1 MFSNTSIV
9 TGSVALGLVALDSIK
24 AIKSIADRILRRQY
38 DEASLAITSYRDEDG
53 EATEESLRAFSDK
66 WQRILIAVF
75 SLTGLS
81 TSLALSI
88 LSTISSDLND
98 PLANWLQFAIWV
110 RTKMRQ
116 SSSCPLDSRN
126 NKKRN
131 ETITVNMRF
140 HTGLTFNPR
149 NCFFHRTASNYPI
162 PTGSIRLRGK
172 HHLYRCSRL

>member
-1 MFSNTSIV
+1 MSPNTSIV

-24 AIKSIADRILRRQY
+24 AVKSIADRISRRQY
-38 DEASLAITSYRDEDG
+38 DEASLAITAYRDEDG

-66 WQRILIAVF
+66 WQRVSIAVF

-110 RTKMRQ
+110 RTNMRQ
-116 SSSCPLDSRN
+116 SRSCPLGTRN
-126 NKKRN
+126 KQKK
-131 ETITVNMRF
+131 E
-140 HTGLTFNPR
+140 
-149 NCFFHRTASNYPI
+149 
-162 PTGSIRLRGK
+162 K
-172 HHLYRCSRL
+172 KQ

>member
-1 MFSNTSIV
+1 MSPNTSIV
-9 TGSVALGLVALDSIK
+9 TGSVALGLVSLDTIK

-38 DEASLAITSYRDEDG
+38 DEASLAITAYRDEDG

-66 WQRILIAVF
+66 WQRVSIVVF

-88 LSTISSDLND
+88 LSTISSDLNE

-116 SSSCPLDSRN
+116 SRSCPLDTRN
-126 NKKRN
+126 NEKKKKKRN
-131 ETITVNMRF
+131 YN
-140 HTGLTFNPR
+140 G
-149 NCFFHRTASNYPI
+149 
-162 PTGSIRLRGK
+162 
-172 HHLYRCSRL
+172 